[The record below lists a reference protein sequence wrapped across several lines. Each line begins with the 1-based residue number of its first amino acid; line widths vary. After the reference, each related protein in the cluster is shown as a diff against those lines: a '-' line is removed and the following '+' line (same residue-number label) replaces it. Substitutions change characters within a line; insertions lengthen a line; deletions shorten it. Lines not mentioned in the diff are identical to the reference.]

1 MTLSSEA
8 RVGEAAAAA
17 PVEKKYSLWL
27 AVNLSSEQLLRLLR
41 LLRKLVDWQCKA
53 LCTGSAGGVHCAQ
66 GVQQGT
72 AS

>member
-17 PVEKKYSLWL
+17 AVEKKYSLWL

-41 LLRKLVDWQCKA
+41 KLVDRQ
-53 LCTGSAGGVHCAQ
+53 
-66 GVQQGT
+66 
-72 AS
+72 